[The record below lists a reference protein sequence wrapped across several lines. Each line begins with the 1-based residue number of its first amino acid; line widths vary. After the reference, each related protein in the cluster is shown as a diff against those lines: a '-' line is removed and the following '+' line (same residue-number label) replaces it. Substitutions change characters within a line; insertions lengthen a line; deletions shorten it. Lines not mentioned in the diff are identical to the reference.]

1 MEYEQREKSSYLD
14 ESKMVCLL
22 QTNEPQYLITSF
34 TQRWFSLVVFPLSFY
49 HNRRHKLIA
58 EQKADTIV
66 KIKYLLIWLNKQ
78 FHDVLIVNWLLA
90 KLIIA
95 TVSIWKN
102 ALFHIRAAPFLI
114 STDCVFNAFFAQ
126 DSFKIH
132 AQNSER

>member
-1 MEYEQREKSSYLD
+1 MNSVKKVCTLMNPKWCACCKQMSHNIWLPRLRNVDFCSS
-14 ESKMVCLL
+14 
-22 QTNEPQYLITSF
+22 F
-34 TQRWFSLVVFPLSFY
+34 FPCRFY

-58 EQKADTIV
+58 EQKADTTV

-95 TVSIWKN
+95 TVFMWKS
-102 ALFHIRAAPFLI
+102 ALFHMRAAPFLI